1 MTRQERENRR
11 SQRERRGNCKS
22 SARQTR
28 GTKGERERRTRR
40 EQRGGGGGRGLPTA
54 VISEERQRTVGSS
67 SRSRPRGR
75 LTSPDSHHRGD
86 DGRYRIVY
94 VHYDRGPG
102 FGVDDVASSE
112 LIRCKQTNSTW

>member
-1 MTRQERENRR
+1 MREEEIANPVPVKREEQRENGK
-11 SQRERRGNCKS
+11 EEH
-22 SARQTR
+22 
-28 GTKGERERRTRR
+28 GESNW
-40 EQRGGGGGRGLPTA
+40 GGGGRGLPTA

-86 DGRYRIVY
+86 NRRYRIVY
-94 VHYDRGPG
+94 VHYDRGPA
-102 FGVDDVASSE
+102 FGVDDVASRE